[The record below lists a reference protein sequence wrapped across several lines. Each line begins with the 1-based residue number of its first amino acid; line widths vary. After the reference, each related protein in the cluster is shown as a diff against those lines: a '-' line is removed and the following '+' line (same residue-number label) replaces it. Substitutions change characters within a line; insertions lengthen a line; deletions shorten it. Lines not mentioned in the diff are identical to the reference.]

1 MDEWAV
7 PVPYLSLLPK
17 NLELVNESGLIKVVT
32 PDTYLG
38 SLCHDGPHY
47 PHTGR
52 TSWGTVE
59 RPLHS
64 PPGGG
69 ILSLATTA
77 GQHPNFDW
85 TEQEENRWARA
96 CQALGISQPQ

>member
-47 PHTGR
+47 PHAGR
-52 TSWGTVE
+52 TS
-59 RPLHS
+59 
-64 PPGGG
+64 
-69 ILSLATTA
+69 
-77 GQHPNFDW
+77 
-85 TEQEENRWARA
+85 
-96 CQALGISQPQ
+96 